1 LNEELIFL
9 YFDKFK
15 IQNPK
20 SKMANNAGI
29 IGMGHAYPSG
39 ILTNADLE
47 KIVETSDEW
56 IFSRTGIKQR
66 HKAADNEYTSQFG
79 VLAAKLALD
88 RAGLKPEDIEIII
101 CATTTP
107 DQIMPS
113 TGALIQAQIGAT
125 NAAGMDVFAACSG
138 FLYGLTMVESMIKTG
153 QIRYALVI
161 GAEVLTKYV
170 DYTDRST
177 CVIFGDGAGAAVL
190 GPVSE
195 DKGILA
201 TKIRS
206 DGRYEEQLYAP
217 GGGTKLGTTHETIDN
232 REHFFKMK
240 GNELFKIAVR
250 SMTEISGEM
259 LEKAGYTVDDVDLV
273 IPHQANQRITDAV
286 ASRLGVPE
294 EKVYSNIAELGN
306 TSSASIPIALDECI
320 QSGKVKEGSLV
331 LLTAFGGGV
340 TWGGTL
346 IRF

>member
-1 LNEELIFL
+1 
-9 YFDKFK
+9 
-15 IQNPK
+15 
-20 SKMANNAGI
+20 MANNAGI
-29 IGMGHAYPSG
+29 IGMGHAFPEG

-47 KIVETSDEW
+47 KMVETSDEW
-56 IFSRTGIKQR
+56 ITSRTGIKQR
-66 HKAADNEYTSQFG
+66 HKAAENEYTSQFG
-79 VLAAKLALD
+79 TKAARLALD
-88 RAGLKPEDIEIII
+88 RAGLKPEDIDIII

-113 TGALIQAQIGAT
+113 TGALIQAQLGAV

-138 FLYGLTMVESMIKTG
+138 FLFGITMVESMIRTG

-170 DYTDRST
+170 DYTDRGT

-190 GPVSE
+190 GPVAE
-195 DKGILA
+195 GKGILA

-240 GNELFKIAVR
+240 GNELFKVAVR
-250 SMTEISGEM
+250 SMAEISKEM
-259 LEKAGYTVDDVDLV
+259 LDKTGYTVDDVDIV

-286 ASRLGVPE
+286 ASRLGVGE
-294 EKVYSNIAELGN
+294 EKVYSNIAQHGN
-306 TSSASIPIALDECI
+306 TSSASIPIAMDECI
-320 QSGKVKEGSLV
+320 QSGRIKEGSLV

-340 TWGGTL
+340 TWGGTV

>member
-1 LNEELIFL
+1 
-9 YFDKFK
+9 
-15 IQNPK
+15 
-20 SKMANNAGI
+20 MASQNAGI
-29 IGMGHAYPSG
+29 IGIGHAYPEG

-47 KIVETSDEW
+47 KIVDTSDEW
-56 IFSRTGIKQR
+56 ITTRTGIKQR
-66 HKAADNEYTSQFG
+66 HKAAENEYTSQFG
-79 VLAAKLALD
+79 TRAALQALK
-88 RAGLKPEDIEIII
+88 RANIKPEDLDVIV

-125 NAAGMDVFAACSG
+125 NAGAMDVFAACSG
-138 FLYGLTMVESMIKTG
+138 FLYGLTMVESMIRTG
-153 QIRYALVI
+153 QIKYALVI

-177 CVIFGDGAGAAVL
+177 CVIFGDGAGAAVV
-190 GPVSE
+190 GPVPE
-195 DKGILA
+195 GKGILA

-217 GGGTKLGTTHETIDN
+217 GGGTKLGTSHETIDN
-232 REHFFKMK
+232 RMHFFKMK
-240 GNELFKIAVR
+240 GNELFKVAVR
-250 SMTEISGEM
+250 SMADISADI
-259 LEKAGYTVDDVDLV
+259 LKKAGYTVDDVDIV

-294 EKVYSNIAELGN
+294 EKVYSNIAEHGN
-306 TSSASIPIALDECI
+306 TSSASIPIAIDECI
-320 QSGKVKEGSLV
+320 EKGKIKDGSLV

>member
-1 LNEELIFL
+1 
-9 YFDKFK
+9 
-15 IQNPK
+15 
-20 SKMANNAGI
+20 
-29 IGMGHAYPSG
+29 MGQAYPEG

-47 KIVETSDEW
+47 KLVETNDEW
-56 IFSRTGIKQR
+56 ITTRTGIKQR
-66 HKAADNEYTSQFG
+66 HKAAPDEYTSQFG
-79 VLAAKLALD
+79 VKAALQALE
-88 RAGLKPEDIEIII
+88 RSGLTPEDIDIIV

-138 FLYGLTMVESMIKTG
+138 FLYGITMVESMIRTG

-170 DYTDRST
+170 DYTDRTT

-190 GPVSE
+190 GPVPE
-195 DKGILA
+195 GKGILA

-240 GNELFKIAVR
+240 GNELFKVAVR
-250 SMTEISGEM
+250 SMAEISAEM
-259 LEKAGYTVDDVDLV
+259 VEKAGYKVEDIDLV

-294 EKVYSNIAELGN
+294 EKVYSNIAEMGN
-306 TSSASIPIALDECI
+306 TSSASIPIAMDECI
-320 QSGKVKEGSLV
+320 QSGRIKEGSLV

-340 TWGGTL
+340 TWGGTV

>member
-1 LNEELIFL
+1 MT
-9 YFDKFK
+9 
-15 IQNPK
+15 QH
-20 SKMANNAGI
+20 NAGI
-29 IGMGHAYPSG
+29 IGMGHAYPEG

-56 IFSRTGIKQR
+56 ITSRTGIRQR

-79 VLAAKLALD
+79 TSAAKQALE
-88 RAGLKPEDIEIII
+88 RAGLKPEDIDLIV

-125 NAAGMDVFAACSG
+125 NAAGMDIFAACSG
-138 FLYGLTMVESMIKTG
+138 FLYGLTMVESMIRTE
-153 QIRYALVI
+153 QIKYALVI

-170 DYTDRST
+170 DYTDRGT

-190 GPVSE
+190 GPVNSG
-195 DKGILA
+195 KGILA
-201 TKIRS
+201 TKIKS

-217 GGGTKLGTTHETIDN
+217 GGGTKLGTTHKTIDDG
-232 REHFFKMK
+232 EHFFKMK
-240 GNELFKIAVR
+240 GNELFKVAVR
-250 SMTEISGEM
+250 SMADISAEM
-259 LEKAGYTVDDVDLV
+259 VEKAGYAVEDIDLV

-286 ASRLGVPE
+286 ASRLGVPD
-294 EKVYSNIAELGN
+294 EKVYSNIAEMGN
-306 TSSASIPIALDECI
+306 TSSASIPIAIDECI
-320 QSGKVKEGSLV
+320 QSGKIKDGSLV

-340 TWGGTL
+340 TWGGTV

>member
-1 LNEELIFL
+1 MT
-9 YFDKFK
+9 
-15 IQNPK
+15 Q
-20 SKMANNAGI
+20 NAGI
-29 IGMGHAYPSG
+29 IGMGHAYPEG

-56 IFSRTGIKQR
+56 ITTRTGIKQR
-66 HKAADNEYTSQFG
+66 HKAAENEYTSQFG
-79 VLAAKLALD
+79 TAAAKTALE
-88 RAGLKPEDIEIII
+88 RAGLKPEDIDIIV

-113 TGALIQAQIGAT
+113 TGALIQAQLGAV

-138 FLYGLTMVESMIKTG
+138 FIYGITMVESMIRTG

-170 DYTDRST
+170 DYTDRGT

-190 GPVSE
+190 GPVE
-195 DKGILA
+195 EGKGILA
-201 TKIRS
+201 TKIKS
-206 DGRYEEQLYAP
+206 DGRYEEQLYCP
-217 GGGTKLGTTHETIDN
+217 GGGTKLGTSHETIEN
-232 REHFFKMK
+232 RDHFFKMK
-240 GNELFKIAVR
+240 GNELFKVAVR
-250 SMTEISGEM
+250 SMADISKEM
-259 LEKAGYTVDDVDLV
+259 LDKTGYTVDDVDVV

-294 EKVYSNIAELGN
+294 EKVYSNIAFHGN

-320 QSGKVKEGSLV
+320 ESGKIKEGSLV

-340 TWGGTL
+340 TWGGTV

>member
-1 LNEELIFL
+1 
-9 YFDKFK
+9 
-15 IQNPK
+15 
-20 SKMANNAGI
+20 MTARNAGI
-29 IGMGHAYPSG
+29 IGMGHSYPEG

-47 KIVETSDEW
+47 KMVDTNDEW
-56 IFSRTGIKQR
+56 ITSRTGIKQR

-79 VLAAKLALD
+79 SRAALQALE
-88 RAGLKPEDIEIII
+88 RANLKPEDIDIIV

-113 TGALIQAQIGAT
+113 TGALIQAQIGAV

-153 QIRYALVI
+153 QIKYALVI

-170 DYTDRST
+170 DYTDRGT

-190 GPVSE
+190 GPVPE
-195 DKGILA
+195 GKGILA

-217 GGGTKLGTTHETIDN
+217 GGGTKLGTTHKTIDD

-240 GNELFKIAVR
+240 GNELFKVAVR
-250 SMTEISGEM
+250 SMADISAEM
-259 LEKAGYTVDDVDLV
+259 VEKAGYTVDDIDLV

-294 EKVYSNIAELGN
+294 EKVYSNIANMGN
-306 TSSASIPIALDECI
+306 TSSASIPIAMDECI
-320 QSGKVKEGSLV
+320 QSGRIHEGSLV

-340 TWGGTL
+340 TWGGTV

>member
-1 LNEELIFL
+1 
-9 YFDKFK
+9 
-15 IQNPK
+15 
-20 SKMANNAGI
+20 MAEYNAGI
-29 IGMGHAYPSG
+29 LGMGHSYPEG

-56 IFSRTGIKQR
+56 ITTRTGIKQR
-66 HKAADNEYTSQFG
+66 HKAAANEYTSQFG
-79 VLAAKLALD
+79 SAAARQALE
-88 RAGLKPEDIEIII
+88 RAGLKAEDLDIII

-138 FLYGLTMVESMIKTG
+138 FIYGITMVESMIKTG
-153 QIRYALVI
+153 QIKYALVV

-170 DYTDRST
+170 DYTDRGT
-177 CVIFGDGAGAAVL
+177 CVIFGDGAGAAIL
-190 GPVSE
+190 GPVNSG
-195 DKGILA
+195 KGILA
-201 TKIRS
+201 TKIKS

-217 GGGTKLGTTHETIDN
+217 GGGTKLGTTHQTIDD
-232 REHFFKMK
+232 RMHFFKMK
-240 GNELFKIAVR
+240 GNELFKVAVR
-250 SMTEISGEM
+250 SMADISAEM
-259 LEKAGYTVDDVDLV
+259 LAKAGLTVDDVDIV

-294 EKVYSNIAELGN
+294 EKVYSNIAEHGN

-320 QSGKVKEGSLV
+320 QSGRIKEGSTV

-340 TWGGTL
+340 TWGATVL
-346 IRF
+346 KF